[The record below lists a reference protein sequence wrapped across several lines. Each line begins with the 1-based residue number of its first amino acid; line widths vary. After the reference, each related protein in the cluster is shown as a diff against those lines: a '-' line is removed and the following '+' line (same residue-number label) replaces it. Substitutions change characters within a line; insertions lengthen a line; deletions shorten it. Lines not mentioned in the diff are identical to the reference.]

1 MRSPLI
7 PFHCLIQVYHLTT
20 TQKLQADNQE
30 QKKKEYLEVQI
41 DELETKSN
49 KKNIRDLCR
58 DINDLKKLPV

>member
-1 MRSPLI
+1 
-7 PFHCLIQVYHLTT
+7 VYHLTT